1 MAVKSITMFAALYKK
16 QMRETLPEIV
26 VVASV
31 TVLIGLFVYFKLGS
45 LLSAVAVA
53 MVMVLGLASFLPL
66 ISSLRLGQEWNNNTI
81 YLMMSLPVGGG
92 MILGSRL
99 TALLTQYILGTLIV
113 GIVGMLLAFGMFP
126 DDFGYYLKLSLPYWD
141 EAFLLYLLTV
151 MILAYFISI
160 SFFSQIIGKLVSRFS
175 GLVTIITFFA
185 VLWLSGKALSL
196 MTGSMAI
203 GFPDLTAQLLGVLLG
218 QITLV
223 AAVILALAILVYN
236 RRVEL

>member
-1 MAVKSITMFAALYKK
+1 MSVKAITMFAALYKK

-31 TVLIGLFVYFKLGS
+31 TVLMGLLVYFKMGS
-45 LLSAVAVA
+45 LLSAVAAA

-99 TALLTQYILGTLIV
+99 TALLTQYILGTLVV
-113 GIVGMLLAFGMFP
+113 GVVGMLLAIGMFP
-126 DDFGYYLKLSLPYWD
+126 DDFGYYLKLSMPYWD
-141 EAFLLYLLTV
+141 EAFLVYLLTIMV
-151 MILAYFISI
+151 LAYFISI
-160 SFFSQIIGKLVSRFS
+160 SFFSQIIGKLVNRFS
-175 GLVTIITFFA
+175 GLITLVTFFGT
-185 VLWLSGKALSL
+185 LWLSGEAMSLLWGQVSLGPQDLS
-196 MTGSMAI
+196 T
-203 GFPDLTAQLLGVLLG
+203 QLLAVSVG

-223 AAVILALAILVYN
+223 AAVIMTLAVLIYD

>member
-1 MAVKSITMFAALYKK
+1 
-16 QMRETLPEIV
+16 
-26 VVASV
+26 
-31 TVLIGLFVYFKLGS
+31 
-45 LLSAVAVA
+45 
-53 MVMVLGLASFLPL
+53 
-66 ISSLRLGQEWNNNTI
+66 
-81 YLMMSLPVGGG
+81 

-175 GLVTIITFFA
+175 GLVTLVTFIGT
-185 VLWLSGKALSL
+185 LWLSGEAMSL
-196 MTGSMAI
+196 LWGQVSI
-203 GFPDLTAQLLGVLLG
+203 GPPDISTQLLAVSVG

-223 AAVILALAILVYN
+223 AAVIMTLAVLIYD

>member
-175 GLVTIITFFA
+175 GLVTLVTFIGT
-185 VLWLSGKALSL
+185 LWLSGEAMSL
-196 MTGSMAI
+196 LWGQVSI
-203 GFPDLTAQLLGVLLG
+203 GPPDISTQLLAVSVG

-223 AAVILALAILVYN
+223 AAVIMTLAVLIYD

>member
-1 MAVKSITMFAALYKK
+1 MSAKPLAMFGALYKK

-26 VVASV
+26 VVAAI
-31 TVLIGLFVYFKLGS
+31 TVFAGLFVYFKAGS
-45 LLSAVAVA
+45 LIYAIMAA
-53 MVMVLGLASFLPL
+53 MMMVLGLVSFLPL
-66 ISSLRLGQEWNNNTI
+66 ISSLRLGQEWSNNTI

-99 TALLTQYILGTLIV
+99 TALLTQYVLGTLMV
-113 GIVGMLLAFGMFP
+113 GIVSLLLAMGMFP
-126 DDFGYYLKLSLPYWD
+126 EDFGYYLKLSISYWD
-141 EAFLLYLLTV
+141 EAFLMYLLSV
-151 MILAYFISI
+151 MMLAYFISI